1 MKLKARVHLQN
12 VRRNVELLYSFML
25 RKVTRQER
33 ELEQARN
40 DNDEQKRHVDSLQTR
55 LSETQERLQEVTD
68 ASEVCKHWP
77 SLSAA

>member
-12 VRRNVELLYSFML
+12 LRRNVELLYSFML

-33 ELEQARN
+33 ELQQAKN
-40 DNDEQKRHVDSLQTR
+40 DNDEQKRQADSLQAR
-55 LSETQERLQEVTD
+55 LSQTQERLQEVTD

-77 SLSAA
+77 PLSAA